1 MAFNPKSFKR
11 VSTALCSVF
20 CAFLAQA
27 ADSLDFRGQLGLE
40 FRQFLLS
47 GNDHQ
52 DSSQAS
58 AYILPE
64 WNWYLDDADIVF
76 IPFYRYD
83 SMDDERS
90 HGDIRE
96 LYYFTSR
103 GDYNLTVGISKVFWG
118 VTESAHLVDVINQT
132 DSIES
137 VDGEDKLGQPM
148 LHFTAVKGWGVT
160 ELFILPYFRERTF
173 SGQDGR
179 LRPMIPIQNDL
190 AEYESS
196 RKEKHVDYAFRYSK
210 TIGDWDIGVSYLDG
224 TDREPVL
231 LLQSGQLVP
240 YYSQMQHVGID
251 VQGIVGDWL
260 WKLETVYKNSYQEYV
275 STVGGFEYTHVGLF
289 GTVWDLG
296 LLAEYL
302 YDSRGEN
309 SFAVGQNDLFAGF
322 RFALND
328 EASSEVL
335 FGMAQDIDNSSSH
348 YYKLEASTRLSQ
360 SMSLAIDAWAADSD
374 NPFDPLYSLKNDDFI
389 QASLEY
395 YF

>member
-1 MAFNPKSFKR
+1 MAFKLKSFMR
-11 VSTALCSVF
+11 VSTSLCSVF
-20 CAFLAQA
+20 CVFLAQA

-40 FRQFLLS
+40 FRQFLES
-47 GNDHQ
+47 GNDQQ

-58 AYILPE
+58 AYVQPE
-64 WNWYLDDADIVF
+64 WSWYLDDADIVF
-76 IPFYRYD
+76 VPFYRYD
-83 SMDDERS
+83 SMDNERS
-90 HGDIRE
+90 HGDVRE

-103 GDYNLTVGISKVFWG
+103 GDYNLTLGISKVFWG
-118 VTESAHLVDVINQT
+118 ITESAHLVDVINQT

-148 LHFTAVKGWGVT
+148 LHFTAVKDWGVT
-160 ELFILPYFRERTF
+160 EFFILPYFRERTF

-179 LRPMIPIQNDL
+179 LRTPVPIQTDH
-190 AEYESS
+190 AQYESAS
-196 RKEKHVDYAFRYSK
+196 SEKHVDYAFRYSN
-210 TIGDWDIGVSYLDG
+210 TFGDWDFGISYLDG
-224 TDREPVL
+224 TDREPSLLVL
-231 LLQSGQLVP
+231 GGEIVP
-240 YYSQMQHVGID
+240 YYSQMQHVGVD
-251 VQGIVGDWL
+251 VQGIIGDWL
-260 WKLETVYKNSYQEYV
+260 WKLESVYKNSYQEYV
-275 STVGGFEYTHVGLF
+275 ASVGGFEYTHVGLF

-322 RFALND
+322 RFAMND
-328 EASSEVL
+328 EASSELL
-335 FGMAQDIDNSSSH
+335 FGMAQDLDNSSSQ
-348 YYKLEASTRLSQ
+348 YFKLEASTRLSQ

-374 NPFDPLYSLKNDDFI
+374 NSLDPLYSLKNDDFV